1 MNRMER
7 NFGASGEA
15 KLKYLP
21 GEFRILVHGAYVT
34 CAVTGKKIMLEELKY
49 WNADLQEAYVDAA
62 ASLKRHQEVTGNNSK

>member
-15 KLKYLP
+15 KLKYNS
-21 GEFRILVHGAYVT
+21 GDFDMIVHGAYVI
-34 CAVTGKKIMLEELKY
+34 CAVTGKRIMLEELRY

-62 ASLKRHQEVTGNNSK
+62 TSLKRHKEVGQTP